1 MKVLISQSDG
11 DKEYTFKEL
20 GIQKEKILAA
30 VCYDHPQNGRVCETV
45 SLTPRLSGETQV
57 LH

>member
-1 MKVLISQSDG
+1 MKVLISQLDG
-11 DKEYTFKEL
+11 DQEYTFTEL

-45 SLTPRLSGETQV
+45 S
-57 LH
+57 